1 MREQFNRML
10 RPLADRISGM
20 IGVGKLTRI
29 DPGANQQCQVE
40 MQEDVMRDKIPHH
53 LPYGFA
59 HVPQP
64 GAEPLVAYLRG
75 DASGG
80 IVIQIR
86 DPRHQPTLA
95 PGEVA
100 LHDDQL
106 QTIHIT
112 RTGILIK
119 TDKLVT
125 IASPTALFTGDV
137 EIQGECRINGIDFT
151 PHTHGGIVP
160 GSGSTKEPN
169 K

>member
-1 MREQFNRML
+1 MLKEMNRML
-10 RPLADRISGM
+10 KPLADRVSGM
-20 IGVGKLTRI
+20 LAVGKLTRI
-29 DPGANQQCQVE
+29 DPGADQQCQVE
-40 MQEDVMRDKIPHH
+40 MQEDVLRDKIPHH

-100 LHDDQL
+100 LHDDQE
-106 QTIHIT
+106 QTVHIT
-112 RTGILIK
+112 RDGILIK
-119 TDKLVT
+119 TDKKVT
-125 IASPTALFTGDV
+125 IESPETNIAGKINLDGIV
-137 EIQGECRINGIDFT
+137 KINGIT
-151 PHTHGGIVP
+151 QIG
-160 GSGSTKEPN
+160 N
-169 K
+169 